1 MAMRNKK
8 HSLPPPYAS
17 ETKDSRFAGT
27 FEVLIPVEGR
37 NKPLRAPKQFA
48 TQQAAEAWLH
58 SPDGKDAIAH
68 LIQDE
73 AKQRA
78 K

>member
-1 MAMRNKK
+1 MKK
-8 HSLPPPYAS
+8 KKYETPKPYAA
-17 ETKDSRFAGT
+17 ETKDQRFAGT

-37 NKPLRAPKQFA
+37 NKPLRVPRQFDSL
-48 TQQAAEAWLH
+48 QAAEAWLH
-58 SPDGKDAIAH
+58 SPDGKDMIDE
-68 LIQDE
+68 LVEDE

>member
-1 MAMRNKK
+1 M
-8 HSLPPPYAS
+8 L
-17 ETKDSRFAGT
+17 
-27 FEVLIPVEGR
+27 
-37 NKPLRAPKQFA
+37 APKQFA

-68 LIQDE
+68 LVQDE